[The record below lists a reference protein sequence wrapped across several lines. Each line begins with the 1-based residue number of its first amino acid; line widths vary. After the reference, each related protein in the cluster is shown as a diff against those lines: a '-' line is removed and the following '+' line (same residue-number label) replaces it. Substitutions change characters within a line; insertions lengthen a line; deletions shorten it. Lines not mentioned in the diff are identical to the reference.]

1 MKAFSISWLSKNVI
15 NLWTTTW
22 IIQESQKMGM
32 DTSQKFWES
41 HYFGQL
47 CVCVSLDP
55 SLTHTYSWM
64 NRYQYQ
70 NKQIN
75 NFWKEFLLIP
85 VHVYFKAFCDITY
98 KRRRRIWLKVSQ
110 GLSWDFTWKTI
121 CVNEGQGKRMKGVC
135 GGTIRRLVFLAIF
148 YHTLFNDK

>member
-41 HYFGQL
+41 HYFGQF

-75 NFWKEFLLIP
+75 NLL
-85 VHVYFKAFCDITY
+85 
-98 KRRRRIWLKVSQ
+98 
-110 GLSWDFTWKTI
+110 
-121 CVNEGQGKRMKGVC
+121 KGVSFDTGAC
-135 GGTIRRLVFLAIF
+135 LFQSILWYNLQKKKKNMIEGFSRIIMRFYLENYMCKWRSRKEDEGCLWGDYREARIFGNFLSHSF
-148 YHTLFNDK
+148 